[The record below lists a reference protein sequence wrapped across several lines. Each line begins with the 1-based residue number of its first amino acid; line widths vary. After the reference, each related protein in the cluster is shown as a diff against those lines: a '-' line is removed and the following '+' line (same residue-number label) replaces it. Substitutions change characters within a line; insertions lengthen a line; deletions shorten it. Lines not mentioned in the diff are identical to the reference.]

1 MKAPLPDV
9 VYESTQITREINDQ
23 ETIQSNYSY
32 NLINVPHNTKPVPIA
47 IPLPPSE
54 MIYVYSDEV

>member
-1 MKAPLPDV
+1 MTAPLPDV
-9 VYESTQITREINDQ
+9 VYESTQITNEINYQ

-32 NLINVPHNTKPVPIA
+32 NILNAPHQIKPVPIA

-54 MIYVYSDEV
+54 IIYDYSDEV